1 MFFKHCLAMTLCL
14 VLLSVCSLGQ
24 RSQSSSKISWTP
36 SWSDEFNTPSGSS
49 PDPSKWVF
57 EIGGGGWGNNE
68 LEYYT
73 DRPQN
78 ARIED
83 GKLMIRALAEKYTG
97 KDGTTREYTSARLK
111 TKGKFAQKY
120 GRFEASIRIPYG
132 QGLWPAFWMLGDDFD
147 KVGWP
152 ECGEID
158 MMENIGKEPSV
169 VHGSI
174 HGPGYTT
181 DIEAHY
187 TLPGGQGLADD
198 FHVYAVEWEP
208 NAIRFYIDKTL
219 YVTRTRA
226 DLKPNQ
232 VWAFDHPFYMILNVA
247 VGGDWPGSPDR
258 STSFPQVMLVDYVRA
273 YRSKSE

>member
-1 MFFKHCLAMTLCL
+1 MNFKHYLAGTFCLM
-14 VLLSVCSLGQ
+14 LLSVFSLAQGK
-24 RSQSSSKISWTP
+24 QSSIDTSWTM
-36 SWSDEFNTPSGSS
+36 SWSDEFATPDGSS
-49 PDPSKWVF
+49 PESSKWVF
-57 EIGGGGWGNNE
+57 ETGGGGWGNNE

-73 DRPQN
+73 DRREN

-83 GKLMIRALAEKYTG
+83 GNLVIRAIAEKTKGNDG
-97 KDGTTREYTSARLK
+97 KTYEYTSARLK
-111 TKGKFAQKY
+111 TRGKFAQKY
-120 GRFEASIRIPYG
+120 GRFEARIRIPYG

-152 ECGEID
+152 QCGEID
-158 MMENIGKEPSV
+158 IMENIGKEPAV

-187 TLPGGQGLADD
+187 TLPGGQKLADD

-208 NAIRFYIDKTL
+208 NAIRFYIDQTL

-232 VWAFDHPFYMILNVA
+232 IWAFDHPFYMILNVA
-247 VGGDWPGSPDR
+247 VGGDWPGSPDQ
-258 STSFPQVMLVDYVRA
+258 STTFPQVMLVDYVRA
-273 YRSKSE
+273 YRQKSE